1 MLSSQAFYHNMEDR
15 SSSNEFWSNHRINIA
30 WIVSNLGEN
39 LMHIKA
45 NLSNFGTSLWNVL
58 NKIKCIW
65 ILLSICGNYQT
76 HRRDMEYWHISA
88 TKVGKAHRKKT
99 LVLGRIKKFC
109 HSNYISNA
117 SPAILRNTVTFAQS
131 SFPQL
136 LFIVASSSSTYE
148 SIHDTLKQVWPS
160 SLNAQP

>member
-1 MLSSQAFYHNMEDR
+1 MLSSQAFYHNVEDR
-15 SSSNEFWSNHRINIA
+15 SRASSNEFCLNYRMNIA
-30 WIVSNLGEN
+30 WIVSNVGEN

-45 NLSNFGTSLWNVL
+45 NLSNFGTSLSNVL
-58 NKIKCIW
+58 NKIKYIW

-76 HRRDMEYWHISA
+76 HKRDVEYWHISA
-88 TKVGKAHRKKT
+88 SKVGKSLRKKKT

-117 SPAILRNTVTFAQS
+117 SPAILRNTVTFTQS

-136 LFIVASSSSTYE
+136 LFIVASSSSTSE
-148 SIHDTLKQVWPS
+148 SILGTL
-160 SLNAQP
+160 